1 MNAITASG
9 PSYGFGRK
17 LLWLIRREWWEHR
30 GSFFTGP
37 VIAGGIFLILTLLM
51 LIIGQ
56 VLFNKNK
63 PLDGAVKIN
72 NLDLAKLDQN
82 ALASPEHLQSYA
94 DAINVSLLLAGTW
107 PLVIFG
113 FAVFFYLL
121 GALYDER
128 RDRSILLWKSL
139 PLSDT
144 QTVLSKLVTA
154 LLVAP
159 LSASLVALVTAL
171 GFGLLI
177 SLFILINGGNPL
189 TLFWAHLSPLQLAG
203 GLFAWIPI
211 YMLWALPTVGWL
223 MLCSA
228 WARNVP
234 FLWAILLPLLAGIA
248 VSMFSMLGY
257 SSGGFWYHIV
267 WRLLASAWPGGHMLH
282 YLRTQDGL
290 DLLRPL
296 QDDLSLLLRIDGPWG
311 GWHLLASPE
320 LWLGA
325 IAGIAMMLIAIRLRR
340 WRSEA

>member
-82 ALASPEHLQSYA
+82 TLAQMSPEHLQSYA

-223 MLCSA
+223 LLCSA
-228 WARNVP
+228 WARSAP
-234 FLWAILLPLLAGIA
+234 FLWSLLVPILSGIA
-248 VSMFSMLGY
+248 ISMFSTLGY
-257 SSGGFWYHIV
+257 SSSWYWQHIV
-267 WRLLASAWPGGHMLH
+267 WRLIASAWPGSHWLGYIGNLEGSPSIW
-282 YLRTQDGL
+282 QGL
-290 DLLRPL
+290 PLSAINSELWFGYPLLTRPT
-296 QDDLSLLLRIDGPWG
+296 
-311 GWHLLASPE
+311 

-325 IAGIAMMLIAIRLRR
+325 VAGIAMILIAIRLRR